1 MVSAQM
7 TEVPLPA
14 AKKCK
19 VVGREGRESREVIT
33 LHQGEALLS
42 IDPAGGSLADFH
54 LAGTVNPLCWDSAI
68 HDQLDPNNQEPRPL
82 GHFLCLDRWGPPS
95 IDEERPGKFASEYS
109 ISFVCCFLLGHLL
122 I

>member
-33 LHQGEALLS
+33 LHQREALLS